1 MLDNEGDLVQGANDV
16 WSLKRSKW
24 MDIAGAKALKKR
36 LGLDGVDEAPPATEF
51 TAVPADAPPVYH
63 WTGVNKPPDQSPARD
78 ADEGSA
84 SVAGTSLF
92 RRLGLSFR

>member
-1 MLDNEGDLVQGANDV
+1 
-16 WSLKRSKW
+16 

-36 LGLDGVDEAPPATEF
+36 LGLDGVDEVPPATES
-51 TAVPADAPPVYH
+51 TDVPADAPPVYH
-63 WTGVNKPPDQSPARD
+63 WTGVNKPPDQSPAPD